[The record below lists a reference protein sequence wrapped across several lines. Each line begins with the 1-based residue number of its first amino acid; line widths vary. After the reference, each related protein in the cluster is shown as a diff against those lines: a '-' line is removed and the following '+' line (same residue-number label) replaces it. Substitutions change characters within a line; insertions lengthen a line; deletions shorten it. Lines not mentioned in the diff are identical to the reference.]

1 METISVHPQP
11 RPALLTVLC
20 VLTFI
25 GSGLGLMGN
34 LMSMFIAPF
43 MDFLD
48 PSMFNEAFSHLG
60 NNPGDKFVEEMLNV
74 AILAMENIFT
84 ISLLKFIFSALGIV
98 GAFYMFKLKKIGFYI
113 YIAAQVGFLA
123 IGPLTLGWN
132 LVVSMS
138 IFFSGFFSLLFI
150 ALYAINLKH
159 MS

>member
-1 METISVHPQP
+1 METISVHPTP

-25 GSGLGLMGN
+25 GSGLGVMGN
-34 LMSMFIAPF
+34 LMSMFISPF
-43 MDFLD
+43 MDFLE
-48 PSMFNEAFSHLG
+48 PSMFNEAFQQLG

-84 ISLLKFIFSALGIV
+84 ISLLKFIFSALSIV
-98 GAFYMFKLKKIGFYI
+98 GALYMFKMKKIGFYI
-113 YIAAQVGFLA
+113 YITAQVGFLT
-123 IGPLTLGWN
+123 IGPIILGWN
-132 LVVSMS
+132 LMVSMS

>member
-1 METISVHPQP
+1 METLSVHPKP

-43 MDFLD
+43 MDFID
-48 PSMFNEAFSHLG
+48 PSMFNEALSQLG
-60 NNPGDKFVEEMLNV
+60 NNPGDQFAREALNI
-74 AILAMENIFT
+74 ASLAMENILT
-84 ISLLKFIFSALGIV
+84 ISVLKFLFSALSIV
-98 GAFYMFKLKKIGFYI
+98 GAIYMFKLKKIGFYL
-113 YIAAQVGFLA
+113 YIAAQVGFLT
-123 IGPLTLGWN
+123 IGPIILGWN
-132 LVVSMS
+132 LFVSIS